1 MDATALSPSV
11 APGPERHARFE
22 PSPPRPWLRYYPE
35 GVPSEIDPSKYS
47 SLVDL
52 LDRCTARYADRPAFS
67 NMGVTLSYRTLAD
80 KSRAFAAFLQHE
92 WDLRQGDRI
101 AVMIPNLL
109 QYPVAA
115 FGALRAGLT
124 LVNTNP
130 LYTGRELQHQ
140 LVDSGASVIVIL
152 ENYAHVLAQVLG
164 HTPIKHVIVTKIGD
178 MLPQPRAFIVN
189 AVVAHVKRLVPPFN
203 ISHAVGFRDALKRG
217 ARWHP
222 HAVALGHD
230 DIAILQ
236 YTGGTTGA
244 SKGAMLSH
252 GNIVANVLQGAA
264 CHGAVIGDQGE
275 IVITAL
281 PLYHIFAFTINCLS
295 FMELGGLNH
304 LITDPRNLKGFVAE
318 LRKLRFSC
326 MTGVNTLFIHLM
338 NTPGF
343 ADLDFST
350 LKLTVGGGM
359 AVQRPVAER
368 WQALTGRPILEGY
381 GLTECSPLVCC
392 NPLDAREYSG
402 SAGIPVPSTECSIR
416 DEEGRAVAQGT
427 SGELWIRGPQVMKGY
442 WHRPEET
449 AKVLGPDG
457 WLRTGD
463 IAQIDERGYIKLV
476 DRVKDMITVSG
487 FKVYPNEVEEVV
499 ASHRSVLEAAVIG
512 VPDPDTGEAVK
523 LFVVPRPGS
532 DIDPEELQEH
542 CKKQLCAYKVP
553 RQMVLRS
560 VLPKSNV
567 GKVLRR
573 ALRDE

>member
-1 MDATALSPSV
+1 
-11 APGPERHARFE
+11 
-22 PSPPRPWLRYYPE
+22 
-35 GVPSEIDPSKYS
+35 
-47 SLVDL
+47 
-52 LDRCTARYADRPAFS
+52 
-67 NMGVTLSYRTLAD
+67 MGTTLSYRAVAD

-92 WDLRQGDRI
+92 WHLVQGDRI
-101 AVMIPNLL
+101 ALMMPNLL

-130 LYTGRELQHQ
+130 LYTARELQNQ
-140 LVDSGASVIVIL
+140 LVDSGATAIVVL
-152 ENYAHVLAQVLG
+152 ENYAHVLAQALA
-164 HTPIKHVIVTKIGD
+164 HTPIKHVMVTKVGD
-178 MLPQPRAFIVN
+178 MLPQPRAAIIN
-189 AVVAHVKRLVPPFN
+189 TVVAHVKRLVPPFN
-203 ISHAVGFRDALKRG
+203 IAHAVGLRDALKR
-217 ARWHP
+217 AAKLHP
-222 HAVALGHD
+222 HAVALDHD

-236 YTGGTTGA
+236 YTGGTTGV
-244 SKGAMLSH
+244 SKAAMLSH

-264 CHGAVIGDQGE
+264 WHGAVLDDEGE
-275 IVITAL
+275 TVITAL

-295 FMELGGLNH
+295 FMELGGLNY

-318 LRKLRFSC
+318 LRRVPFNCL
-326 MTGVNTLFIHLM
+326 TGVNTLFIHLM

-350 LKLTVGGGM
+350 VKLTMGGGM

-368 WQALTGRPILEGY
+368 WQALTGHPILEGY
-381 GLTECSPLVCC
+381 GLTECSPLVCA

-402 SAGIPVPSTECSIR
+402 YAGIPVPSTDCSIR
-416 DEEGRAVAQGT
+416 DDQGQPVASGV

-442 WHRPEET
+442 WRRPEET
-449 AKVLGPDG
+449 AKVLEPDG

-499 ASHRSVLEAAVIG
+499 ASHPSVLEAAVIG

-523 LFVVPRPGS
+523 LFVVPRKGTS
-532 DIDPEELQEH
+532 IDPEDLRGY
-542 CKKQLCAYKVP
+542 CRDQLVAYKVP
-553 RQMVLRS
+553 KQIVLRAD
-560 VLPKSNV
+560 LPKSNV

-573 ALRDE
+573 ALKDA